1 MKKLTTFEDV
11 FNKLIKDY
19 CGHMVEIKAIQDGV
33 NITDT
38 KTRIK
43 DIKIKPLSKRQS
55 KKWHKKGKKV
65 GLIIIKGRNFF
76 KTTTVSIPFLLG
88 YNTMKAVFLKKGAT
102 IKTYDMEFTVK
113 KISDKKKL
121 LA

>member
-43 DIKIKPLSKRQS
+43 DIKIKPLSKKKK